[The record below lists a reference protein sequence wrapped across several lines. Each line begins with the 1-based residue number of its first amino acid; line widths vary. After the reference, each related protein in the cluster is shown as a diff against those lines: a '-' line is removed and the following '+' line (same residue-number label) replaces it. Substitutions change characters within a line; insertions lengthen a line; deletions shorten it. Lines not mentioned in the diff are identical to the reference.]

1 MKRVISLLIVL
12 ALSLSLAI
20 PVLATD
26 FVPSITGKGAPD
38 IALVVDE
45 NGNKV
50 QGEIVDANGNV
61 IDYLTE
67 KCLVVTPISKAET
80 SQEIPDAAEE
90 LLLSVYKQLKDGTM
104 KLSVEKYNQ
113 GLTADD
119 MVIRDLFD
127 VSWLCEEHPEIV
139 EPAGVYVRLTFNL
152 GISKNTDIYCMS
164 YKHGDWQVI
173 PTVNNGD
180 GTVTCTF
187 EDFCPVAF
195 AVKSGT
201 DTPPS
206 QTGDD
211 ANLGLWIGLMSV
223 SVVALAA
230 VILFSRRKVAR

>member
-1 MKRVISLLIVL
+1 MKRVISMLVVL
-12 ALSLSLAI
+12 TLCLSLAI

-26 FVPSITGKGAPD
+26 FVPSITGKDSPD
-38 IALVVDE
+38 IVPVTDE

-61 IDYLTE
+61 IGYLDE
-67 KCLVVTPISKAET
+67 KCLVITPISEAET
-80 SQEIPDAAEE
+80 SEEIPDHAED
-90 LLLSVYKQLKDGTM
+90 LLLSVYRQLKNGTM
-104 KLSVEKYNQ
+104 KLAVEKYNQ
-113 GLTADD
+113 GLNADD

-127 VSWLCEEHPEIV
+127 VTWLCEEHPEIV

-152 GISKNTDIYCMS
+152 GVDKNTDIYCMS
-164 YKHGDWQVI
+164 YKHNDWQVI
-173 PTVNNGD
+173 PLVNNGD

-230 VILFSRRKVAR
+230 VLVFSRRKAAR